1 NEVAPDPTTIS
12 RNAKDVMP
20 FISINDLPTNKKIY
34 LLVYGDDYLP
44 DTINSDNLSLEYSN
58 AEGTI
63 YQLHR

>member
-1 NEVAPDPTTIS
+1 MTYQQI
-12 RNAKDVMP
+12 
-20 FISINDLPTNKKIY
+20 KKIY